1 MKVRYP
7 NLEALYKEVDLFIP
21 GKRNQQPPRIGISA
35 NRKDGLSCIAD
46 TYVQAVLKAGG
57 APILIPVITDIEAL
71 TTIVEGLDGLI
82 MSGGG
87 DINPL
92 YLKEEPIPTLQDVDT
107 YRDEYD

>member
-1 MKVRYP
+1 MKLRSP
-7 NLEALYKEVDLFIP
+7 NLETLFQEVDQYIP
-21 GKRNQQPPRIGISA
+21 AKKNHQPPYIGISA
-35 NRKDGLSCIAD
+35 NWKDGLSCIAN

-71 TTIVEGLDGLI
+71 TAIVNSLDGLV

-92 YLKEEPIPTLQDVDT
+92 YLQEEPIPTLQDVDT
-107 YRDEYD
+107 YRD